1 MGTRTA
7 CMTSTQ
13 RGRGA
18 GRGTA
23 NATRT
28 NASASASASASKGT
42 GGGSAARRKEK
53 RTLAVRATQPQPKAT
68 APKRN
73 GKQQQQQ
80 LFDVES
86 LLKRRWRAQKHD
98 ASRYDVQYLVK
109 WAGYPKSLST
119 WQPAAELR
127 EDLGDDEFD
136 SLVEGVDAKAREA
149 SRLKQTR
156 KRDT

>member
-1 MGTRTA
+1 
-7 CMTSTQ
+7 MTSTQ

-18 GRGTA
+18 GRGTT
-23 NATRT
+23 NAKRT

-53 RTLAVRATQPQPKAT
+53 RTLAARATQPKPKAKAK
-68 APKRN
+68 APTPN
-73 GKQQQQQ
+73 GKQQQ

-86 LLKRRWRAQKHD
+86 FLKRRWRAQKHD

-119 WQPAAELR
+119 WQPADELR

-136 SLVEGVDAKAREA
+136 SLVEDVDAKAREA
-149 SRLKQTR
+149 SRLKQAR